1 MSHEKSFLFNLLCA
15 VVLPGVAVTA
25 AVRGGWRDSSVPQLT
40 LKQISDQFHSSG
52 YDSQSENG
60 GARNILP
67 PPTTTTTAPRQ
78 VLAGQCL
85 ITPEGSSTSLEDDQT
100 TRSENDPEEEDSF
113 SQNLHVYVAASSW
126 MVSTDTLDAG
136 ASIRL
141 LDDGAN
147 LSSTSRTVD
156 DDPCDSFR
164 ASGSSD
170 EESYAL
176 SSSVLNRYIL
186 QFRGSVS
193 YKGSASCGVNDQE
206 GERRPCSQSC
216 SNATADSYLLVT
228 TEQTEELTFP
238 SFTVCYD
245 HTNEGTRAKVASSEA
260 AVQTSNTCPDYMIVD
275 D

>member
-15 VVLPGVAVTA
+15 VVLPGVAVAA

-40 LKQISDQFHSSG
+40 LRQISDPFHSWG

-60 GARNILP
+60 GARNSLPLSPP

-100 TRSENDPEEEDSF
+100 TRSENDPKKEDSF
-113 SQNLHVYVAASSW
+113 SQSLHVYVAGSSW
-126 MVSTDTLDAG
+126 MVSTDTQDAG
-136 ASIRL
+136 ASTPL

-156 DDPCDSFR
+156 NDSCDSFR

-176 SSSVLNRYIL
+176 SSSVLNRYIS
-186 QFRGSVS
+186 QFPGSVS
-193 YKGSASCGVNDQE
+193 HKGSASCGVNDQE
-206 GERRPCSQSC
+206 GERRARSQSC
-216 SNATADSYLLVT
+216 SNATDDSYLLVT

-245 HTNEGTRAKVASSEA
+245 YTNEGTRAKVASSEA
-260 AVQTSNTCPDYMIVD
+260 AVQTSSMC
-275 D
+275 